1 MAEAVSAFHGSG
13 PVMLH
18 CEPAYDQLLVYRPV
32 SEAPGQ
38 QRAVP
43 DESELQL
50 KDNVVELNGVLF
62 WVTQCEATEITRNRV
77 KYPAAGL
84 KGVSVHGSRLEEA
97 SVPRIEGPARLKVRI
112 FVGDY
117 VVRYQCA
124 VTLQVAPP
132 VNLSLERM
140 VLNPARQERGTYAGS
155 RQLQS
160 QLMPFN
166 DDQAAAVR
174 SLSQR
179 VELIHGPPGTGKSTT
194 IFHVLSSRMP
204 WGSASV
210 VTCVTNQAIDAV
222 AQKLSITHEA
232 RFGGSFQNVS
242 VNSR

>member
-1 MAEAVSAFHGSG
+1 M
-13 PVMLH
+13 
-18 CEPAYDQLLVYRPV
+18 
-32 SEAPGQ
+32 
-38 QRAVP
+38 
-43 DESELQL
+43 
-50 KDNVVELNGVLF
+50 
-62 WVTQCEATEITRNRV
+62 
-77 KYPAAGL
+77 
-84 KGVSVHGSRLEEA
+84 
-97 SVPRIEGPARLKVRI
+97 ARLKVRI

-117 VVRYQCA
+117 LVRYQCA
-124 VTLQVAPP
+124 AALQVGDP
-132 VNLSLERM
+132 VNFSLERM
-140 VLNPARQERGTYAGS
+140 VLNPTRQERGTYAGS
-155 RQLQS
+155 RQLQG

-232 RFGGSFQNVS
+232 RFGGSFHNVS